1 MIASQ
6 PFVTRVAQAARP
18 AALADNYLTA
28 GTAIGNI
35 TPGHNPVNRSIRRL
49 PCEHQQINIHPSFRL
64 FLKRGKHRFWQ
75 SLSAIVVSNK
85 IPIVQ
90 SRKRRVQVRQLEHF
104 CPFGLSLA
112 PNPPDPHSCKVTNL
126 LHWHAP
132 VQIMDLDAGE
142 DWLTGKD
149 RRLLTLFGA
158 TCPAPPLAWPSTG
171 DEALRCWRQPGGRVN
186 RFRVRKRLVQRGR
199 QRGCHEWGAGG
210 TQASGSYMATLASF

>member
-1 MIASQ
+1 M
-6 PFVTRVAQAARP
+6 
-18 AALADNYLTA
+18 
-28 GTAIGNI
+28 
-35 TPGHNPVNRSIRRL
+35 
-49 PCEHQQINIHPSFRL
+49 
-64 FLKRGKHRFWQ
+64 
-75 SLSAIVVSNK
+75 SAIVVSNK

-90 SRKRRVQVRQLEHF
+90 SRKRRAQVRQLEHF

-210 TQASGSYMATLASF
+210 SQASGSYMATLASF

>member
-1 MIASQ
+1 MSGGVLCSYDFIICQFLVWSIRRTGATMIASQ

-90 SRKRRVQVRQLEHF
+90 SRKRRAQVRQLEHF

-112 PNPPDPHSCKVTNL
+112 PNPPDP
-126 LHWHAP
+126 
-132 VQIMDLDAGE
+132 
-142 DWLTGKD
+142 
-149 RRLLTLFGA
+149 
-158 TCPAPPLAWPSTG
+158 PAL
-171 DEALRCWRQPGGRVN
+171 
-186 RFRVRKRLVQRGR
+186 
-199 QRGCHEWGAGG
+199 
-210 TQASGSYMATLASF
+210 